1 MPRPR
6 FQSGHVC
13 AVGKKWRGEWYE
25 TVHDS
30 HGTTTRRI
38 HHSRVLDARNKTE
51 AKQKLAEILI
61 PFQNI
66 RPDGSV
72 PLRVFIEQKF
82 LPLKEGRWKDS
93 TKLTSLGIIQKQIL
107 EPLGQIS
114 IRDFDRPWLQQH
126 LNKLARRGYSHSIV
140 QHTTSF
146 LRQIFDEAE

>member
-6 FQSGHVC
+6 FQNGYVC
-13 AVGKKWRGEWYE
+13 AVGKKRRGEWYE

-30 HGTTTRRI
+30 DGTATRRI
-38 HHSRVLDARNKTE
+38 HHSRALDAHNKTE
-51 AKQKLAEILI
+51 AKQKLAEILT

-72 PLRVFIEQKF
+72 PLRAFIELKF

-107 EPLGQIS
+107 EPLS
-114 IRDFDRPWLQQH
+114 VPS
-126 LNKLARRGYSHSIV
+126 SHAKRETV
-140 QHTTSF
+140 CLTHTIF
-146 LRQIFDEAE
+146 LIAY